1 MNLRKRASVLFMII
15 FITANFSSCNGQ
27 ANEINV
33 QNVMIENIGV
43 TLNSNQK
50 SIKIIDSHSDFL
62 SLGNNYKINEE
73 ILNLYDDVFF
83 ENSSIIFIAIGTT
96 PEPTYS
102 VSKILKQEENM
113 TIFLDEKRSHL
124 QDALLV
130 NLGFFIEVSKED
142 VSGVEK
148 TAIEITTIFTD

>member
-1 MNLRKRASVLFMII
+1 
-15 FITANFSSCNGQ
+15 
-27 ANEINV
+27 
-33 QNVMIENIGV
+33 
-43 TLNSNQK
+43 
-50 SIKIIDSHSDFL
+50 
-62 SLGNNYKINEE
+62 
-73 ILNLYDDVFF
+73 
-83 ENSSIIFIAIGTT
+83 
-96 PEPTYS
+96 
-102 VSKILKQEENM
+102 M